1 MSNISK
7 DILKVSKQTLLLI
20 AGLVWLFAGFR
31 VFTLGKVDV
40 SNNKGNI
47 ILVLGIALVIF
58 YLFFNFIFSKML
70 KKHIKR
76 IVSHELEKRCLFA
89 FFDKKSYFIMG
100 FMMFFGIGIRSLG
113 IFNPIYLGSFYLGLG
128 AALFTSGVLFL
139 INWINFK
146 NTKLKYMN
154 Q

>member
-47 ILVLGIALVIF
+47 IFVLVIALVIF

-128 AALFTSGVLFL
+128 AALFTSGVLLL

>member
-47 ILVLGIALVIF
+47 IFVLVIALVIF

-76 IVSHELEKRCLFA
+76 IVSHDLKRDVYLLSLI
-89 FFDKKSYFIMG
+89 KKVI
-100 FMMFFGIGIRSLG
+100 L
-113 IFNPIYLGSFYLGLG
+113 LWDL
-128 AALFTSGVLFL
+128 
-139 INWINFK
+139 
-146 NTKLKYMN
+146 
-154 Q
+154 